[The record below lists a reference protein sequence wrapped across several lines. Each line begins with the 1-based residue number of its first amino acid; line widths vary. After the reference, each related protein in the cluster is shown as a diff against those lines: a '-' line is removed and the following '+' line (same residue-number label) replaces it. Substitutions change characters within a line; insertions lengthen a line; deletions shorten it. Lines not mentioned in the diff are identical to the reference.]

1 MKRAVRP
8 ALRRAR
14 RKESCVAVS
23 EARRRNWTRRLV
35 LVDIV
40 GLFLFL
46 LGFNPATFG
55 LDRSRV
61 IGYVQAIVF
70 LLGLGLIVLVSY
82 VVATLQRRN
91 GDVLSLVQDIGA
103 RLMATG
109 YVLAAFS
116 SVADL
121 IGLGSEALPRPPHFG
136 LLQSGGLLVGVLLIL
151 IGLSMFY
158 PRRRPPPSPD
168 APTQPVG

>member
-1 MKRAVRP
+1 
-8 ALRRAR
+8 
-14 RKESCVAVS
+14 
-23 EARRRNWTRRLV
+23 V
-35 LVDIV
+35 LADIV

-46 LGFNPATFG
+46 LGVNPATFG

-82 VVATLQRRN
+82 VVAALQRRN
-91 GDVLSLVQDIGA
+91 GEALSLVQDIGG

-121 IGLGSEALPRPPHFG
+121 IGLGSEPLPRPPHFG
-136 LLQSGGLLVGVLLIL
+136 LLQSGGLLVGVLLTL
-151 IGLSMFY
+151 IGLSIA
-158 PRRRPPPSPD
+158 RRTDAAGGLTGSPPTAPSALD
-168 APTQPVG
+168 RFILHLRVEHRVAQYA

>member
-1 MKRAVRP
+1 M
-8 ALRRAR
+8 
-14 RKESCVAVS
+14 AVS
-23 EARRRNWTRRLV
+23 EVRRRTWTRRLV
-35 LVDIV
+35 FFDIV
-40 GLFLFL
+40 GLILFL

-70 LLGLGLIVLVSY
+70 LFGLGVIVLISY
-82 VVATLQRRN
+82 VVATLKRRS
-91 GDVLSLVQDIGA
+91 GDSLSLVQDIGG

-121 IGLGSEALPRPPHFG
+121 IGLGSEPLPRPPNFG
-136 LLQSGGLLVGVLLIL
+136 VLQSSGLLVGVLLTL
-151 IGLSMFY
+151 IGLLMLY
-158 PRRRPPPSPD
+158 PRRRPAPAPD

>member
-1 MKRAVRP
+1 M
-8 ALRRAR
+8 
-14 RKESCVAVS
+14 AVS
-23 EARRRNWTRRLV
+23 ETRRRSWTRRLIV
-35 LVDIV
+35 VDLV
-40 GLFLFL
+40 GLLLFL

-61 IGYVQAIVF
+61 IGYVQALVF
-70 LLGLGLIVLVSY
+70 LIGLGLIVLTSY
-82 VVATLQRRN
+82 IVVALQRRN
-91 GDVLSLVQDIGA
+91 GHEISLVQDIGA

-121 IGLGSEALPRPPHFG
+121 IGLGSEPLPRPPHFG
-136 LLQSGGLLVGVLLIL
+136 LLQSGGLLLGVFLTL
-151 IGLSMFY
+151 IGLIMTY

-168 APTQPVG
+168 APTQPVR

>member
-1 MKRAVRP
+1 M
-8 ALRRAR
+8 
-14 RKESCVAVS
+14 AVS

-46 LGFNPATFG
+46 LGLNPATFG

-82 VVATLQRRN
+82 VVATLQQRN
-91 GDVLSLVQDIGA
+91 GEALSLVQDIGG

-121 IGLGSEALPRPPHFG
+121 IGLGSEPMPHPPHFG
-136 LLQSGGLLVGVLLIL
+136 LLQTGGLLVGVLLAL
-151 IGLSMFY
+151 IGLFMLY
-158 PRRRPPPSPD
+158 PRRGPPPSPD

>member
-1 MKRAVRP
+1 VRP
-8 ALRRAR
+8 ALQRAR

-35 LVDIV
+35 LADIV

-46 LGFNPATFG
+46 LGVNPATFG

-82 VVATLQRRN
+82 VVAALQRRN
-91 GDVLSLVQDIGA
+91 GEALSLVQDIGG

-121 IGLGSEALPRPPHFG
+121 IGLGSEPLPRPPHFG
-136 LLQSGGLLVGVLLIL
+136 LLQSGGLLVGVLLTL

-158 PRRRPPPSPD
+158 PRHHPPPSPD

>member
-1 MKRAVRP
+1 VG
-8 ALRRAR
+8 
-14 RKESCVAVS
+14 VS
-23 EARRRNWTRRLV
+23 ETRRRGWTRRLI
-35 LVDIV
+35 LLDFV
-40 GLFLFL
+40 GLLLFL
-46 LGFNPATFG
+46 LGFNPGTFG

-61 IGYVQAIVF
+61 IGYVQALVF
-70 LLGLGLIVLVSY
+70 LSGLGLIVLISY
-82 VVATLQRRN
+82 IVAALQRRN
-91 GDVLSLVQDIGA
+91 GHEISLVQDIGA

-121 IGLGSEALPRPPHFG
+121 IGLGNEPLPRPPHFG
-136 LLQSGGLLVGVLLIL
+136 LLQSGGLLVGVLLTI
-151 IGLSMFY
+151 IGLMMTY